1 LAGNGFGVYTPLSTG
16 LVLKFDAIQ
25 QSFSVDSSPFLN
37 LNVLGIGQLE
47 FAVGSVNPSVLSAH
61 IIE

>member
-1 LAGNGFGVYTPLSTG
+1 VIRRSTG
-16 LVLKFDAIQ
+16 LVLKSHAIQ
-25 QSFSVDSSPFLN
+25 QGFSVDSSPFLN

-47 FAVGSVNPSVLSAH
+47 FAVGSVNPSLLSAH